1 MEISDKNDVKGK
13 QKELIILNKLTQMT
27 IDRRWTKLRKTK
39 ITFPET
45 DIITIKWQQK
55 KQLLNMTKNKEW

>member
-55 KQLLNMTKNKEW
+55 KTIKYDQK